1 MAHSSTLSTLPKVVV
16 LGTGGTIA
24 SSGAVST
31 QLSDYS
37 VGTGVDVLIQAV
49 PELKS
54 LARFDF
60 EQVSNIESYLIHDEV
75 LLDIARRVNARL
87 AEPEVD
93 AVVITHGTDTLE
105 ETAYFLNLVVRSHKP
120 VVLVGAMRPATALSA
135 DGPLNLFHA
144 AAVAVHPDS
153 VGKGVLVVMN
163 DRIQAARYV
172 SKRHTTNVDAFAVP
186 EQGCLGT
193 VSGLTVRYDNVSLPR
208 HTIQSELHISDALMS
223 LPAVDI
229 VYDHQGSG
237 VHMHQAALAAGAKGI
252 ILAGTGNGSLSA
264 TAVQGAEL
272 AAAAGVAFVRSTRV
286 GQGSVRPSV
295 KDPRFGTIAAQSLN
309 PQKARI
315 LLRLALLKTAD
326 REELQR
332 IFYEY

>member
-1 MAHSSTLSTLPKVVV
+1 
-16 LGTGGTIA
+16 
-24 SSGAVST
+24 
-31 QLSDYS
+31 
-37 VGTGVDVLIQAV
+37 
-49 PELKS
+49 
-54 LARFDF
+54 
-60 EQVSNIESYLIHDEV
+60 
-75 LLDIARRVNARL
+75 
-87 AEPEVD
+87 
-93 AVVITHGTDTLE
+93 
-105 ETAYFLNLVVRSHKP
+105 
-120 VVLVGAMRPATALSA
+120 
-135 DGPLNLFHA
+135 
-144 AAVAVHPDS
+144 
-153 VGKGVLVVMN
+153 VLVVMN